1 MRKQK
6 AENRKQKKKQG
17 LIFVISGPS
26 GSGKTTLAE
35 KILKDKNLNRKIRK
49 SVSFTTRPR
58 RSGEQDRRDYFFITK
73 EQFSQERQAKKILEW
88 TSYLGYYYAT
98 PKEFVAQQ
106 IKNGRHI
113 LLCVD
118 LRGAAK
124 LKKFYPENTVTI
136 FIMPPS
142 LRELQDR
149 IRKRCRRTR
158 EEEVSQRVRLAE
170 KEILTANK
178 FDYCLVNKDLTKTVK
193 QLKDLIRTVTYVH

>member
-1 MRKQK
+1 MR
-6 AENRKQKKKQG
+6 G

-35 KILKDKNLNRKIRK
+35 KILKDNNLNRKIRK

-58 RSGEQDRRDYFFITK
+58 RSGEQQGRDYFFIT
-73 EQFSQERQAKKILEW
+73 EEEFRQERQAKKILEW

-98 PKEFVAQQ
+98 PKEFIEQQ

-118 LRGAAK
+118 LKGAAK
-124 LKKFYPENTVTI
+124 LKKIYPRDTVTI

-142 LRELQDR
+142 LSELQNR
-149 IRKRCRRTR
+149 IRKRCHKTK
-158 EEEVSQRVRLAE
+158 EEEVSRRMRLAE
-170 KEILTANK
+170 KEVLTVDK
-178 FDYCLVNKDLTKTVK
+178 FDYCLVNKDLTRTVK
-193 QLKDLIRTVTYVH
+193 QLEDIILTKMNQTKGG

>member
-1 MRKQK
+1 MR
-6 AENRKQKKKQG
+6 G

-35 KILKDKNLNRKIRK
+35 KILKDNNLNRKIRK

-58 RSGEQDRRDYFFITK
+58 RSGEHEGRDYFFITEEEFK
-73 EQFSQERQAKKILEW
+73 RERQAKKILEW

-98 PKEFVAQQ
+98 PKEFIEQQ

-118 LRGAAK
+118 LKGAAK
-124 LKKFYPENTVTI
+124 LKKLYPGNTATI

-142 LRELQDR
+142 LSELQNR
-149 IRKRCRRTR
+149 IRKRCHQTR
-158 EEEVSQRVRLAE
+158 EEEVSRRIKLAE
-170 KEILTANK
+170 KEVLTADK
-178 FDYCLVNKDLTKTVK
+178 FDYCLVNKDLARTVK
-193 QLKDLIRTVTYVH
+193 ELGDIILTKMNQTRGG